1 MIKCIQEMIELNKF
15 IDKISL
21 LLLAIMT
28 TVFLDIPITSSVLG
42 MLVSIIV
49 LSLSE
54 CVQSKTAFYVIHGIL
69 ALSCLVYPMFFL
81 FLPISVYDIYYSENK
96 YVKLFSTAFLLLSFL
111 SGSVIFGLT
120 VIISGLIS
128 VLLSERTSQNQGLKQ
143 SLITLRDTSEENQ
156 ILLRERNKYLTK
168 SKDDE
173 INLAVMRER
182 NRIARE
188 IHDNV
193 GHMLSRTILQMGALK
208 IINKDENIK
217 PHLDEI
223 NNSLN
228 SAMTCMRNSVHNLH
242 DDSISLD
249 RTVKEIVKH
258 IAEKFSVSLDMS
270 NCENMPKEIKL
281 CIIGIVK
288 EAVSN
293 IIKHSNGDKVNIMVR
308 DQPSFYQ
315 VLIEDNG
322 QSNGFINTGG
332 MGLENMKS
340 RTENMGGIFNVISD
354 KKYFKIFAS
363 IPKKK
368 S

>member
-1 MIKCIQEMIELNKF
+1 MIKLNRL
-15 IDKISL
+15 IDKTSL
-21 LLLAIMT
+21 LLLGIITA
-28 TVFLDIPITSSVLG
+28 VFLGLPITSSVSG
-42 MLVSIIV
+42 MLIYVIV

-54 CVQSKTAFYVIHGIL
+54 LVKSKTAFYIIHGISAFL
-69 ALSCLVYPMFFL
+69 CLIYPMFFL
-81 FLPISVYDIYYSENK
+81 FFPISIYDIYYREKN
-96 YVKLFSTAFLLLSFL
+96 YVKLFSTAFLLLSFIG
-111 SGSVIFGLT
+111 GSVLFGLT

-128 VLLSERTSQNQGLKQ
+128 VLLSERTSQNQNLKK
-143 SLITLRDTSEENQ
+143 SLIILRDTSEENQ
-156 ILLRERNKYLTK
+156 ILLRERNEYLTK
-168 SKDDE
+168 SKNDE
-173 INLAVMRER
+173 INLAVMSER

-242 DDSISLD
+242 DDSISFD

-258 IAEKFSVSLDMS
+258 IAEKFSVKLDMS
-270 NCENMPKEIKL
+270 NCEQMPKDIKL
-281 CIIGIVK
+281 CIIGIIK

-293 IIKHSNGDKVNIMVR
+293 IIKHSNGDKVNITVR
-308 DQPSFYQ
+308 DHPSFYQ

-322 QSNGFINTGG
+322 KNNGNINTGG
-332 MGLENMKS
+332 MGLENMKI
-340 RTENMGGIFNVISD
+340 RTENMGGIFNIISNRNC
-354 KKYFKIFAS
+354 FKIFAS
-363 IPKKK
+363 IPKNLKQ
-368 S
+368 SYN